1 MCRRIKRLQA
11 TEGVQSMDWK
21 SQATGLT
28 DSLSHRAGPVIAP
41 VPWGLAV
48 SAPSSPQQPPAAR
61 GGTVAQVTP
70 GSPPTYN
77 SINDNDRVCG
87 TCKSSHCTVRGIMGY
102 FHVSPQVLTLV
113 GPIDWY
119 NGGTNEAGP
128 AYTCIRRY

>member
-77 SINDNDRVCG
+77 SINDNDRVRYLQVQPLY
-87 TCKSSHCTVRGIMGY
+87 CTGY
-102 FHVSPQVLTLV
+102 YGVFPCFST
-113 GPIDWY
+113 
-119 NGGTNEAGP
+119 GTNLSR
-128 AYTCIRRY
+128 AYRLVQRD